1 MTWRDFV
8 SKVVQIIDKEL
19 DLLKRLNKWNTDIE
33 FDVRDALKQGSV
45 SRRVYDRIVLGLCG
59 PKIQDVSDMIRIL
72 EDLRDYI
79 LRLPPR
85 R

>member
-45 SRRVYDRIVLGLCG
+45 SRRVHDRIVLGLCG
-59 PKIQDVSDMIRIL
+59 PKIQDVWDMIRIL